1 MCLVEVSVSQHK
13 HCDRKT
19 IDQPYISGLYLLITH
34 SRSSGPQVNFD
45 KWPVDCVES
54 RRPARN
60 GKYDLSSF
68 LVLMRWFKH
77 LRKSPEFS
85 PTIAIKEWHQC
96 GKTITQWFRKH
107 LAESAGAFL
116 VVIKKRQIAELRHPH
131 TLGGKHHYRGSVA
144 LDVYFQSFW
153 KLLQSGN
160 CAAQTAYRKYT
171 ALVKMQKCQRTQILV
186 CKDNH

>member
-1 MCLVEVSVSQHK
+1 MACWLCRKQKASEEQQVRSV
-13 HCDRKT
+13 
-19 IDQPYISGLYLLITH
+19 LIF
-34 SRSSGPQVNFD
+34 GFD
-45 KWPVDCVES
+45 EMIQALKE
-54 RRPARN
+54 
-60 GKYDLSSF
+60 
-68 LVLMRWFKH
+68 
-77 LRKSPEFS
+77 SPEFS
-85 PTIAIKEWHQC
+85 TTIAIKQWHQC

-131 TLGGKHHYRGSVA
+131 TLRGKHHYRGSVA

-160 CAAQTAYRKYT
+160 CAAQTGYRKYT